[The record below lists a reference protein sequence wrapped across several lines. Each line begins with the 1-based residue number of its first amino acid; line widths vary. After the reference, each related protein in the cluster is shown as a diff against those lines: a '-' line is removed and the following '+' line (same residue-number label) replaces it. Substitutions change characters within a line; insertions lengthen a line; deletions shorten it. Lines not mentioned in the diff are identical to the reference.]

1 MWQKQLQILSGE
13 SYLQIRAQGI
23 ATTIFFSQ
31 NMNLQSK
38 RNDKNIQRNITI
50 SKSQKKQES
59 AISDSK
65 IIQIIETIRQI
76 IK

>member
-1 MWQKQLQILSGE
+1 
-13 SYLQIRAQGI
+13 
-23 ATTIFFSQ
+23 
-31 NMNLQSK
+31 MNSQSK
-38 RNDKNIQRNITI
+38 RSDKNIKRNVTI